1 MCWQRTLLEANGK
14 TDMSLSHLVAYLVS
28 VVSQFM
34 HFLNKEH
41 LEAIYHVFKY
51 LKGSL
56 RKDLMFRS
64 NNSLQI
70 ETYTNADW
78 AGSVMDRR
86 SISGYYSFVGGNLM
100 TWRGKNQSIVA
111 RSSVEVEFRVAAFG
125 IYELL

>member
-34 HFLNKEH
+34 HSLNKEH